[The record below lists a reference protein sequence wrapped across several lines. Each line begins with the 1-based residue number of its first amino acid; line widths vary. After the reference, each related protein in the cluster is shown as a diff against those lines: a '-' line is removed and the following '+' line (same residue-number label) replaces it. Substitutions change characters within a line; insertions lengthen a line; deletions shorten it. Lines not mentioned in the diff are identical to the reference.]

1 MILAGT
7 IILEAAFSIFNVG
20 IPLTHVSWGNMIGT
34 NYGSLLA
41 PGGQDPAVGARTIWL
56 KTAWP
61 TFAVVGTVFAF
72 ALLGEGIRRV
82 RPPGEAT

>member
-1 MILAGT
+1 LILAGT

-20 IPLTHVSWGNMIGT
+20 IPLPHASWGNMIGT